1 MAQPTHEPAI
11 VMYTTSWCGDCRRA
25 KKWLNEHAVAYRDID
40 IDQDEAAAQVVMQIN
55 HGSRVIP
62 TILFPDGSV
71 LVEPS
76 NRQLAL
82 KVEETLGVTSDDAQR
97 AHAAGQQS

>member
-1 MAQPTHEPAI
+1 MAQPTHEPSI

-25 KKWLNEHAVAYRDID
+25 KKWLHDHEVAYRDID
-40 IDQDEAAAQVVMQIN
+40 IDQDEAAAQVVMTIN

-97 AHAAGQQS
+97 AHAAGQ